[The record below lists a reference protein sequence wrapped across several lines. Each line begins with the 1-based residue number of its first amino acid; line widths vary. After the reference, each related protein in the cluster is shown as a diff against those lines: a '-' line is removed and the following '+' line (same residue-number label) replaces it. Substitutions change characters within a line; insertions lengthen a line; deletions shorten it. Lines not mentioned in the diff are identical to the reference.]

1 MQKHTRICA
10 RVHCINQPHSSLSCS
25 FNNRG
30 ELFFLNWLAPTETSS
45 IGLLDAMH
53 SCFGISKMVLFMG
66 QFFSNPP
73 TNAKVRIRRTNDQC
87 VAILLIYQHFSI
99 SPVQVELIPRTTR
112 FIFLRPE
119 NGLGLEFLALVQLD
133 FT

>member
-1 MQKHTRICA
+1 M
-10 RVHCINQPHSSLSCS
+10 
-25 FNNRG
+25 
-30 ELFFLNWLAPTETSS
+30 
-45 IGLLDAMH
+45 GLKVAMH
-53 SCFGISKMVLFMG
+53 SCFGISEMGLSMGLFF
-66 QFFSNPP
+66 QQSP